1 MVKARS
7 LTNLL
12 VTAAMAAAGLVAF
25 APIAT
30 ADNPVCPANTICVYK
45 HANYSG
51 GRFTYPA
58 YTIGGDRFALRS
70 YDTGG
75 SVDNSISS
83 VINNTD
89 YRVDLRANWYVPCH
103 GATLP
108 IFPHTEVSDLSQRS
122 TWPPEQ
128 IVNAN
133 DIASCASIYL
143 P

>member
-1 MVKARS
+1 MAKARS

-12 VTAAMAAAGLVAF
+12 VTAAVAAAGLVAF
-25 APIAT
+25 APAAA
-30 ADNPVCPANTICVYK
+30 ADNPLCPANTICLYK

-51 GRFTYPA
+51 GRYTYPA
-58 YTIGGDRFALRS
+58 WTIGGDRLSLRR

-89 YRVDLRANWYVPCH
+89 YRVDLLANFYVPCH
-103 GATLP
+103 GAN
-108 IFPHTEVSDLSQRS
+108 FPVFAHTEVNDLSQRS
-122 TWPPEQ
+122 TWPPEP

-133 DIASCASIYL
+133 DIASCVSIYL
-143 P
+143 Q